1 MSIRNTHRQ
10 KYPRFGKKG
19 DSPYKYYLNKDEIIQ
34 KKNKTMTDWDKEV
47 KRAVERLEKRATE
60 RAMEAATAVIR
71 KDGPENKPFCVY
83 SEKTGR
89 KFGCY
94 STRKQAEE
102 RLAQIE
108 KFKHIKGD
116 ESK

>member
-1 MSIRNTHRQ
+1 
-10 KYPRFGKKG
+10 
-19 DSPYKYYLNKDEIIQ
+19 
-34 KKNKTMTDWDKEV
+34 MTNWDKEV
-47 KRAVERLEKRATE
+47 KRAAE

-71 KDGPENKPFCVY
+71 KDGPKSKPFCVY

-94 STRKQAEE
+94 PTRKQAEK

-108 KFKHIKGD
+108 MFKHIKGENQCYCD
-116 ESK
+116 GPINNCQNDWDGDGPSPPCPNAPEFEGRDVDV